1 MFRSIAFGGGGVRG
15 GLHVG
20 AIAALESHRGTLL
33 FPDGVYGSS
42 IGAIVATAV
51 AFNLNAT
58 QIKSMMDSHFHLSK
72 ILPPLKLESVLSLMY
87 NKGIFT
93 MTQFEDTVVEAFLSQ
108 GVDLRDKMIGDS
120 PQKLHIFASNL
131 TTTRPTILT
140 GNVPL
145 LTAIRCSCCL
155 PFIFEPQNLYN
166 HLYVD
171 GGVCLHYLDS
181 VVPADC
187 LVLHISRTTKSLHPS
202 NLDSLTILDYVG
214 DIYEVSRRSSMG
226 KNTLWFENNS
236 IGILQE
242 LTPEMKEMLYTEG
255 RSQTLAFLAKRGTEM
270 S

>member
-20 AIAALESHRGTLL
+20 ALAALEAHRGNLL

-42 IGAIVATAV
+42 IGSIVATAV

-58 QIKSMMDSHFHLSK
+58 QIKSMFDSHFQLSN

-87 NKGIFT
+87 NKGIFS
-93 MTQFEDTVVEAFLSQ
+93 MSLFEQTVIDAFLSQ
-108 GVDLRDKMIGDS
+108 GVDLRDKTMDEA

-131 TTTRPTILT
+131 TTTKATILT
-140 GNVPL
+140 GKVPV

-155 PFIFEPQNLYN
+155 PFIFEPQLLYN

-171 GGVCLHYLDS
+171 GGVCLHYLDP
-181 VVPADC
+181 VVPSDC
-187 LVLHISRTTKSLHPS
+187 LVLHISRTTKSLHAS
-202 NLDSLTILDYVG
+202 TLDSLTILDYMG
-214 DIYEVSRRSSMG
+214 DIYEVSRRSSVG
-226 KNTLWFENNS
+226 KNTIWFENNE

-242 LTPEMKEMLYTEG
+242 LTPEIKDMLYTQG
-255 RSQTLAFLAKRGTEM
+255 RSQTLAFLAKRVPQM